1 MLCYLAALKFTDKHE
16 WIRVEDGIGTVGI
29 SNFAQVS
36 SPPLRVHFTDRCQN
50 VISGICQ
57 KKKEKKMITGVV
69 LINYQL
75 IVDFRVLCVMC
86 LIVLVNRR
94 YMLYMKNKEMACFAS
109 IFMALHYSIYIIIN
123 PVLFWPHNI
132 FIIVLFLMLL
142 GQISLFKN

>member
-36 SPPLRVHFTDRCQN
+36 IPPLRVHFTDRCQN

-86 LIVLVNRR
+86 LIVLVNRL

-109 IFMALHYSIYIIIN
+109 IFMAYNQSSPFLATQYLYNSVIFN
-123 PVLFWPHNI
+123 AAWPD
-132 FIIVLFLMLL
+132 L
-142 GQISLFKN
+142 SL